1 VRRDGSL
8 FPVSYVSVPLEL
20 AGGRGAVVA
29 FSELEERLRAEQ
41 VLREHDAVLARQEAS
56 LRRIATLVAAGA
68 ASAEVFAVIARE
80 VAQMLELPL
89 VLILRYGSDQT
100 VRVLAD
106 WSEQPHRFQTG
117 TRWPLDSPSVSALVA
132 APILVDG
139 TLWGSIATGQIGR
152 GTLPTQIEER
162 LAGYTDLVAT
172 AISNSSNREE
182 LARLAAEQTA
192 LRRVATLVAQAVP
205 PADLF
210 SAVSE
215 PSSEEYPPPAD
226 VALVQAAVIRPKRPF
241 GSEMRRIATAPV
253 YGSSPYKC
261 TVDSHAR
268 LSSTC
273 RRVRAHGVG
282 IPSSTCSTA
291 CRARP
296 TRSSLDFGWPRSP
309 TGSSPRGTSHC
320 SSA

>member
-1 VRRDGSL
+1 
-8 FPVSYVSVPLEL
+8 
-20 AGGRGAVVA
+20 VVA

-80 VAQMLELPL
+80 VAQMLELPI
-89 VLILRYGSDQT
+89 VLILRYETDQT
-100 VRVLAD
+100 VSVLAD

-117 TRWPLDSPSVSALVA
+117 TCTRWPLDGPSVSALVA
-132 APILVDG
+132 APIVVDG

-162 LAGYTDLVAT
+162 LAEFTDLVAT

-182 LARLAAEQTA
+182 LARLAAEQTT

-215 PSSEEYPPPAD
+215 PSSDEYPPPAD

-253 YGSSPYKC
+253 YGSFPYKC
-261 TVDSHAR
+261 TVDSHAK
-268 LSSTC
+268 L
-273 RRVRAHGVG
+273 GMK
-282 IPSSTCSTA
+282 
-291 CRARP
+291 
-296 TRSSLDFGWPRSP
+296 
-309 TGSSPRGTSHC
+309 GTL
-320 SSA
+320 AVT